1 MRLWHQSLIAH
12 LPRAQ
17 LLGQHRECA
26 ALRGAGW
33 GRPHATVNYV
43 FRHSPYRLFQ
53 YHCLVMQQMQARGYR
68 PDPLWLDPHHRGKT
82 LPPHTQLMPEP
93 LRTPIYPEHDAA
105 YLDECLSNLRSKGIL
120 LERPG

>member
-1 MRLWHQSLIAH
+1 MRLWHETLIPL

-43 FRHSPYRLFQ
+43 FTHPPHKLYQ
-53 YHCLVMQQMQARGYR
+53 YHILIMDEMEKRGYR
-68 PDPLWLDPHHRGKT
+68 PDTLWKDPRYRGKT
-82 LPPHTQLMPEP
+82 VPPYTEYEDTPA
-93 LRTPIYPEHDAA
+93 TNPIYPEHDDA
-105 YLDECLSNLRSKGIL
+105 YLDECLENLKNKGIVL
-120 LERPG
+120 